1 MATALTVG
9 LSACGGSATAEDG
22 GKPVVLTTFTV
33 LADIADNV
41 AGEHLEVESIT
52 KVVEC
57 LHGYERTPGDI
68 RKAAKADLVLDNGL
82 NLELWFSQFVD
93 DIDVPHAAVSDGV
106 DELSITGDADDGK
119 PNPHAWMSPLNV
131 RIYAENRSEER
142 RVGKERRAE
151 SSTKT

>member
-9 LSACGGSATAEDG
+9 LSACGGSATAEDDG

-52 KVVEC
+52 KVGAEI
-57 LHGYERTPGDI
+57 HDYEPTPGDI

-82 NLELWFSQFVD
+82 NLEQWFS
-93 DIDVPHAAVSDGV
+93 
-106 DELSITGDADDGK
+106 
-119 PNPHAWMSPLNV
+119 
-131 RIYAENRSEER
+131 RSEER
-142 RVGKERRAE
+142 RVGKECRARWWAERAE
-151 SSTKT
+151 TR